1 MSRLPEVGCSHAP
14 AVGPVLLCRSDV
26 AEISNTI
33 INDQVWLWM
42 FVLLIFLG
50 DKFWVVGWQEAIS
63 YLQPLLHPAYASL
76 WKTVADGGWGRGAGG
91 EDLQGELKGG
101 EQCWLLE
108 LDPCVSCDFRI
119 QFSSTH
125 SGNKETSD
133 LVGETCTKS
142 DILFSKTSLLSNSI
156 SGLSEDRKHRS
167 VLKQPTIEEA
177 VLRAEIALVVL
188 FQDLNPFWNLFTYN
202 SSILWASIPVHI
214 SLHFEEL
221 FFFFL

>member
-1 MSRLPEVGCSHAP
+1 MDE
-14 AVGPVLLCRSDV
+14 DV
-26 AEISNTI
+26 
-33 INDQVWLWM
+33 
-42 FVLLIFLG
+42 
-50 DKFWVVGWQEAIS
+50 
-63 YLQPLLHPAYASL
+63 
-76 WKTVADGGWGRGAGG
+76 
-91 EDLQGELKGG
+91 ELEEKIYRENSKGG
-101 EQCWLLE
+101 EQCWLLG
-108 LDPCVSCDFRI
+108 LDPCVSCNFRI
-119 QFSSTH
+119 HFSSTE

-167 VLKQPTIEEA
+167 VLKQSTIEEA

-221 FFFFL
+221 FFCKNSFCASATVVKGGRSAHSCVYVNTMNWILSGKLWSLQKREYCLLMLYFFLLFKRFF